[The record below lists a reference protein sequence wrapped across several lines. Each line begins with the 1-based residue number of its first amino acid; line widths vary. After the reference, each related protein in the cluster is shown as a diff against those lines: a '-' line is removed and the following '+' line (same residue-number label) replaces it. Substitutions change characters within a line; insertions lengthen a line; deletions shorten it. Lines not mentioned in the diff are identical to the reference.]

1 MKKYSLICADP
12 PWPYSSREGTKA
24 GGRFK
29 ITDSYSVLSV
39 RDIASLDVPSIT
51 ADNAICAMWVTD
63 AFLEYGLLV
72 MKAWGFTYKTVAFWW
87 HKKHISGKTATNMG
101 EYTLKC
107 GELVIL
113 GTKGKPKQLIKN
125 RCQRQLIE
133 ALRRGH
139 SQKPVEALN
148 RLMRMAPG
156 GDRLEMF
163 SRDKRKSWDVF
174 GNQVE
179 GSIKIPFRK
188 NLQLDFKGMNICGT
202 ENSLPKHLRGEE

>member
-12 PWPYSSREGTKA
+12 PWPYSSREGNKI

-29 ITDSYSVLSV
+29 ITDSYPVMSV
-39 RDIASLDVPSIT
+39 RDIASLDVPSI
-51 ADNAICAMWVTD
+51 AANDAILAMWVTD

-87 HKKHISGKTATNMG
+87 HKKHASGKTATNMG

-107 GELVIL
+107 GELMIL
-113 GTKGKPKQLIKN
+113 GTRGKPKHLIKD
-125 RCQRQLIE
+125 RRQRQLIE

-139 SQKPVEALN
+139 SQKPVKALN
-148 RLMRMAPG
+148 RLARMAPG
-156 GDRLEMF
+156 GNRLEMF
-163 SRDKRKSWDVF
+163 SRVRRKSWDVF

-179 GSIKIPFRK
+179 GSIIIPFRK
-188 NLQLDFKGMNICGT
+188 NLELDFKGMNRCGT
-202 ENSLPKHLRGEE
+202 ENSLPRHLRTQ